1 MGRCEINF
9 KKKVKKYCLNKR
21 GCRIDKLMWIFCK
34 NEYIKY
40 KKICFF
46 CKIDKNFTIQSCKCS
61 NYSLSRK
68 KQNIYIYIFIYI
80 YISCGGGWL
89 PLHHG
94 IVRFQLKAPE
104 RDN

>member
-9 KKKVKKYCLNKR
+9 LKKMKKYCLNKR

-34 NEYIKY
+34 NECIKY
-40 KKICFF
+40 KKNMFMYVC
-46 CKIDKNFTIQSCKCS
+46 
-61 NYSLSRK
+61 
-68 KQNIYIYIFIYI
+68 
-80 YISCGGGWL
+80 ISCGGGWL

-104 RDN
+104 KDN